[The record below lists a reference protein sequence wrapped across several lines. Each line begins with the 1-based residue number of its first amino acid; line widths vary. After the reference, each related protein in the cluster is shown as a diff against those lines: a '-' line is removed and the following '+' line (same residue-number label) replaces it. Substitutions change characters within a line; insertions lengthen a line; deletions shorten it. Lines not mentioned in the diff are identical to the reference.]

1 MYNQVSVDSKLTL
14 KLDANVIQRAKVYAK
29 KQNISLSK
37 LIENYLNAL
46 TGSSSKKIKVSP
58 LVESMTGVVKLKED
72 ADKKEYIDYL
82 TEKYS

>member
-1 MYNQVSVDSKLTL
+1 MDSKLTL

-29 KQNISLSK
+29 EQNISLSK

-46 TGSSSKKIKVSP
+46 TDSSSKKIKISP
-58 LVESMTGVVKLKED
+58 LVESLTGVVKLKEED
-72 ADKKEYIDYL
+72 DKKDYIDYL